1 MRKTMS
7 ALSFFLLCIFST
19 TTFAICPASDTYQA
33 EMLRYI
39 NNFRATG
46 GTCGGYSYPASAKL
60 SNNRFLRAAAT
71 GHAIDMAKYNY
82 FSHTGRNGS
91 SPTDRIRATGYL
103 TNSTSWSTAENI
115 GAGTS
120 RTTALAQFNGWK
132 ASASHCKA
140 MLTAKYQ
147 HMGIAC
153 AYSSSSTYRHYW
165 VLNMGRGGQI

>member
-7 ALSFFLLCIFST
+7 AIPLCLLFIFST

-46 GTCGGYSYPASAKL
+46 GTCGGTSYPASAKL
-60 SNNRFLRAAAT
+60 LTNRFLKSAAT
-71 GHAIDMAKYNY
+71 SHAADMAKYDY
-82 FSHTGRNGS
+82 FSHTGRDGS

-103 TNSTSWSTAENI
+103 TNATSWSTAENI
-115 GAGTS
+115 GAGTN
-120 RTTALAQFNGWK
+120 RNTALSQFNGWK

-165 VLNMGRGGQI
+165 VLDLGRGGQI